1 MIKKISFLLVLLI
14 QAFTLSALEVAVE
27 EVNKAREYQQGI
39 VFQNFTGRHQVT
51 DTAAQI
57 RNLGK
62 ALATMSTQP
71 NRLYTISNKYSVVEV
86 TNDQNDNL
94 YSAAVISIDRSARV
108 DHIRNVRQI
117 VAGYLEN
124 KFNYSAQEADT
135 LAFFLSFYNAYY
147 RSNVEY
153 LRTVYKPELFQFVN
167 EQNAGLSTNY
177 RDWPGNSRLIIPLA
191 ATSGVSLSHL
201 GQDVIESAKQGD
213 ASLALEQRQNLQ
225 DLKSQQ
231 LSQTQQT
238 QQQASEKEKELQS
251 ALTQKEAK
259 AKSTRD
265 FAAEKRAEAD
275 RLQAEADAAAAA
287 GAPDA
292 AEKAEKAR
300 KAREEADAAE
310 QAAQQKEK
318 ETEQARQELQQHQQQ
333 SAQQQREIEQ
343 LQQQQAQEQQQL
355 QQDQQAAQQAQ
366 QQQSAQ
372 QTQQGAQEQQD
383 VQQQA
388 QQGAQEQQAQQEQQ
402 DVQQQVQQQDVQQQA
417 QQEQPQQTEVERLT
431 QQAQENPAQVAQ
443 ELANARE
450 ELDNRPPLPIV
461 SDKFY
466 YMSISNRQATGHY
479 NNRIFA
485 IDAGN
490 GSVMGASASNI
501 CSVNYIAYAGGVL
514 VVTARQGSHAGPH
527 NLTVLS
533 LDTLAVEKETD
544 PSVDIHWNSPVIL
557 SGGKIYALVVEN
569 QEVFLARFDENLN
582 LEVRTKTPVD
592 GDTSITV
599 YKDQVYAN
607 LSGLSKIVVLNKEDL
622 SILNEIT
629 IPN

>member
-1 MIKKISFLLVLLI
+1 MFKKVSFLLVLLI
-14 QAFTLSALEVAVE
+14 QAFVLSALEVAVE
-27 EVNKAREYQQGI
+27 EVNKAREHQGI
-39 VFQNFTGRHQVT
+39 VFQNFTGTHQVT

-62 ALATMSTQP
+62 ALATMSAQP

-124 KFNYSAQEADT
+124 KFNYTKQEADT

-153 LRTVYKPELFQFVN
+153 LRTVYKPELFQYVN
-167 EQNAGLSTNY
+167 EANAGLSTNY
-177 RDWPGNSRLIIPLA
+177 RDWPGNSRFIIPLA
-191 ATSGVSLSHL
+191 VTSGVSLSQL
-201 GQDVIESAKQGD
+201 GQDVIDSAKQSD
-213 ASLALEQRQNLQ
+213 ASLAIEQRQNLQ

-231 LSQTQQT
+231 LTETQQS
-238 QQQASEKEKELQS
+238 QQQASQKEQELQTT
-251 ALTQKEAK
+251 LTQKEAE
-259 AKSTRD
+259 AKSARD
-265 FAAEKRAEAD
+265 YAVQKRAEAD

-292 AEKAEKAR
+292 AEKAEKAK
-300 KAREEADAAE
+300 KAKEEADAAE
-310 QAAQQKEK
+310 KAAQDKENEVAQAKAALDQQQQETAQRQKE
-318 ETEQARQELQQHQQQ
+318 
-333 SAQQQREIEQ
+333 IDQ
-343 LQQQQAQEQQQL
+343 LQQQQAQEQQQI
-355 QQDQQAAQQAQ
+355 QQDQQTAQQQTQDQQAQ
-366 QQQSAQ
+366 GQQEQQAQPDQQATQQ
-372 QTQQGAQEQQD
+372 QTQDQPQVD
-383 VQQQA
+383 
-388 QQGAQEQQAQQEQQ
+388 QQAQQEQQ
-402 DVQQQVQQQDVQQQA
+402 ATQQPQ
-417 QQEQPQQTEVERLT
+417 QQTEVERLT

-443 ELANARE
+443 ELADARE

-490 GSVMGASASNI
+490 GSVLGASASNI

-514 VVTARQGSHAGPH
+514 VVTAREGSHAGPH
-527 NLTVLS
+527 NLTVLD
-533 LDTLAVEKETD
+533 LETLAVQKETD
-544 PSVDIHWNSPVIL
+544 PNIDIHWNSPVIL

-569 QEVFLARFDENLN
+569 QEVYLGRFDENLQ
-582 LEVRTKTPVD
+582 LEVRTQTPVD

-607 LSGLSKIVVLNKEDL
+607 LSGLNKIVVLNKDDL
-622 SILNEIT
+622 STLNEIT